1 MRNNKICLGWQ
12 LGFIKK
18 LWTGI
23 RYLYARSGSTVVA
36 TSWFGRRRYTRHETS
51 SRVAGRCSR
60 VARCCVHCVP
70 GHVSGHRRQRSDFR
84 VDTAPK
90 LLKWG
95 LPGR

>member
-36 TSWFGRRRYTRHETS
+36 TSWFGRRRVCRYAAHVLHSRAKLFSETQQTTS
-51 SRVAGRCSR
+51 TKS
-60 VARCCVHCVP
+60 
-70 GHVSGHRRQRSDFR
+70 
-84 VDTAPK
+84 
-90 LLKWG
+90 
-95 LPGR
+95 